1 MLHSVLLSANGNEAI
16 KEIIYVGD
24 GEGIGLQAYQEK
36 TGLKPVTVYANA
48 SEFINS
54 IKDKFDSCGRI
65 VIFDKC
71 MLKKELKGYPSLG
84 TNLKDEALLMET
96 YFEEKEDTQNYVVAF
111 YDRYNSL
118 QNSGL
123 DFKNL
128 FAHRICFGMS
138 VDEINKN
145 FSEIRIKSKTVT
157 ANRALYFTMNSDA
170 YTWFR
175 PYVFPKEE

>member
-1 MLHSVLLSANGNEAI
+1 
-16 KEIIYVGD
+16 
-24 GEGIGLQAYQEK
+24 
-36 TGLKPVTVYANA
+36 
-48 SEFINS
+48 
-54 IKDKFDSCGRI
+54 
-65 VIFDKC
+65 

-111 YDRYNSL
+111 YDRFNSL

-123 DFKNL
+123 DYKNL